1 VSSPRI
7 SGPKVDYK
15 RDVVEKI
22 VVSVSK
28 SGQEILRYST
38 GD

>member
-1 VSSPRI
+1 VSSPRN

-15 RDVVEKI
+15 RDAVEKI
-22 VVSVSK
+22 VVTVSK
-28 SGQEILRYST
+28 AGQEVFRYST